1 MDELR
6 LPPKTRSVLEDFIKK
21 LNQIYKD
28 GLVSVVLYGSA
39 SSGEFAEKHSNINL
53 MVVLADTTLP
63 SLARARGL
71 VNSARFNSIQ
81 PMFFTEDYITSSLD
95 IFPIEFLDIAEN
107 HAVLYGKDV
116 VKDLKIDT
124 RNLRFQCEQ
133 ELKSKLL
140 NVKKQYLLAKNKNE
154 IERLLFKTFTSTL
167 HILRNVLRLKGRAAP
182 YLKEEILCQIGKEFG
197 VDTRVFDEILWAK
210 KKSMSLSY
218 KNIDALLAGL
228 VGELESV
235 VAAVDKM

>member
-6 LPPKTRSVLEDFIKK
+6 LPPKARAVLEDFIKK
-21 LNQIYKD
+21 LNEIYKD

-53 MVVLADTTLP
+53 MVVLADTTLS

-71 VNSARFNSIQ
+71 VNSARFSSIQ

-107 HAVLYGKDV
+107 HVVLYGKDV
-116 VKDLKIDT
+116 VKDLKVDT

-154 IERLLFKTFTSTL
+154 TERLLFKTFTSTL
-167 HILRNVLRLKGRAAP
+167 HILRNVLRLKGREAP
-182 YLKEEILCQIGKEFG
+182 YLKEEILSQIGKEFG

-210 KKSMSLSY
+210 KKSMQLSH
-218 KNIDALLAGL
+218 KDIDALLAGL